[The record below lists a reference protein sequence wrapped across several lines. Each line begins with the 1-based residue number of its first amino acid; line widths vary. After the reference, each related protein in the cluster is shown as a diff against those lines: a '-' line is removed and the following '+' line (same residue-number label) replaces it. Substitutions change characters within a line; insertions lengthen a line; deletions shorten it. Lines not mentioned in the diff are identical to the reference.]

1 MIDQKDRLKKMNI
14 TVDSLAKMNEEELNA
29 LFGWD
34 LKVSGIVRQELS
46 KIEIEQNLIDQIS

>member
-1 MIDQKDRLKKMNI
+1 MNI